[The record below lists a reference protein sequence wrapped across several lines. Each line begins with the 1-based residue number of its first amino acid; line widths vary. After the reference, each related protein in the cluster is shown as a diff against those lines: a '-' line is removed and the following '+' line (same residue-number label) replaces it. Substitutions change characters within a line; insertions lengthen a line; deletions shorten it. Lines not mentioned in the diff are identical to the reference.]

1 VLNSTRPEEFRGR
14 RADKKPSARR
24 EELLQIALE
33 LFASDGYHNTGVRDI
48 ADRAQIASGSLF
60 YHFTSKESMLE
71 ELMAPYFRTLLDRC
85 LAVVQVASG
94 GEAILR
100 LIEATIATISEG
112 MLRARVGQRDWS
124 VVASNFPEIVAI
136 VETVDS
142 IWMAI
147 LEQGAKDG
155 EFRSDVDPK
164 ITYNMLKGAL
174 SGTVSWYTDGGEKT
188 TAEIASIYSLVLLDG
203 IWSR

>member
-1 VLNSTRPEEFRGR
+1 VVNSSRPEEFRGR

-48 ADRAQIASGSLF
+48 ADRAQIVSGSLF

-71 ELMAPYFRTLLDRC
+71 ELIVPYFRTLLDRC
-85 LAVVQVASG
+85 SAVVQETSG
-94 GEAILR
+94 GEAIFG

-112 MLRARVGQRDWS
+112 MLKARVGRRDWS
-124 VVASNFPEIVAI
+124 VLAANFPEIVAI
-136 VETVDS
+136 VETLDS

-147 LEQGAKDG
+147 LEQGARDG
-155 EFRSDVDPK
+155 EFRADVDPR

-174 SGTVSWYTDGGEKT
+174 SSLVNWYADGGEKT
-188 TAEIASIYSLVLLDG
+188 TAEIASVYSSVLLDG

>member
-1 VLNSTRPEEFRGR
+1 VNSSRPEEFRGR

-33 LFASDGYHNTGVRDI
+33 LFASEGYHNTGVRDI
-48 ADRAQIASGSLF
+48 ADRAQIVSGSLF

-71 ELMAPYFRTLLDRC
+71 ELIVPYFRTLLDRC
-85 LAVVQVASG
+85 SAVVQETSG
-94 GEAILR
+94 GEAIFG

-112 MLRARVGQRDWS
+112 MLKARVGRRDWS
-124 VVASNFPEIVAI
+124 VLAANFPEIVAI
-136 VETVDS
+136 VETLDS

-147 LEQGAKDG
+147 LEQGARDG
-155 EFRSDVDPK
+155 EFRADVDPR

-174 SGTVSWYTDGGEKT
+174 SSLVNWYADGGEKT
-188 TAEIASIYSLVLLDG
+188 TAEIASVYSSVLLDG